1 MSKIILLQSQ
11 NEGMRK
17 QNEKLQEENF
27 YLKNKLDKI
36 FSIAVEENLTEIKD
50 ELRDCYEF

>member
-36 FSIAVEENLTEIKD
+36 FSIAVEENLTKIKD